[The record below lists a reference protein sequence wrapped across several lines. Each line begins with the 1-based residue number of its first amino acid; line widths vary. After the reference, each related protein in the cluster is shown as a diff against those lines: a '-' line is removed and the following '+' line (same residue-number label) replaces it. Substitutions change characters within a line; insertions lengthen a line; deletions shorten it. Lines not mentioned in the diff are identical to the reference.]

1 MKELINKIIQDL
13 GEDKPIKT
21 LLLKAQIIASKLNNK
36 EFEEWIHNEQ
46 NGYPRAENIPKYRRL
61 NATVKA
67 DISIPFHGI
76 YKNYT
81 IPNGI
86 FSEQFINDYMY
97 HVDIVQSLSEI
108 ESLSDNKGGGMLS
121 VGCPAIAYNEVSK
134 YVRGNVER
142 VWQEISSASLAG
154 VLDAFKSKL
163 LSFFLDLDKKV
174 DAGIDFSK
182 IEGQKEINQIMNTYN
197 INAVVANTGN
207 GTVSTGNISENNPAF
222 CISDAE
228 QQRVIQ
234 SLVDQLIIES
244 KKINNKDLQ
253 IAVEAIT
260 EECKKSSWGKNALK
274 LALNAVQ
281 GVATS
286 VVANQLTPIT
296 TQLLALIK

>member
-13 GEDKPIKT
+13 GEEKSIKT
-21 LLLKAQIIASKLNNK
+21 ILLKSQIIASKLNNK
-36 EFEEWIHNEQ
+36 DFEEWIHNEQ
-46 NGYPRAENIPKYRRL
+46 NGYPTTESIPKYRRL

-86 FSEQFINDYMY
+86 FPDQFINDCMY

-108 ESLSDNKGGGMLS
+108 ENLFDNKDGGMLS
-121 VGCPAIAYNEVSK
+121 VDCPAIAYNEVSK

-142 VWQEISSASLAG
+142 VWQEFSRASLAG
-154 VLDAFKSKL
+154 VLNAFKSKL
-163 LSFFLDLDKKV
+163 LSFFLDLDKKI

-207 GTVSTGNISENNPAF
+207 GTISTGDISENNPAF
-222 CISDAE
+222 YISDAE
-228 QQRVIQ
+228 QQKVIQ

-244 KKINNKDLQ
+244 NKINNEDLQ
-253 IAVEAIT
+253 MAVEAIT
-260 EECKKSSWGKNALK
+260 EECKKSSWGKKALK
-274 LALNAVQ
+274 LALNAVK
-281 GVATS
+281 GVATG
-286 VVANQLTPIT
+286 VIANQLTPIT